1 METEQRIDR
10 LEDSVGDT
18 KQRLV
23 RIEEQL
29 KYMAT
34 KEDVANLRGDLLLM
48 ETRMLKWFVGT
59 AIALSATVSTI
70 VFAIAKFIH

>member
-70 VFAIAKFIH
+70 VFAITKFIH

>member
-1 METEQRIDR
+1 
-10 LEDSVGDT
+10 V
-18 KQRLV
+18 
-23 RIEEQL
+23 
-29 KYMAT
+29 AT

-70 VFAIAKFIH
+70 VAITKFIH